1 MRKSAYYWNM
11 STPQFPGRA
20 RKLRKGAGLTIRDLA
35 RELGVAVSTVSR
47 WERGENVPKRDDVE
61 KLDTALGARGKL
73 LRVWAAE
80 ASGSSLPPWMQDT
93 ARLTG
98 EAVGIEYFSPSLVP
112 GVLQCPEYAEVVFR
126 YGQPLES
133 PDEVRRLA
141 AARSGRYDQLRRG
154 RDPKISAVFPLSALT
169 WVPEGPRRAQAAH
182 LCGII
187 DTGRVTVCL
196 IPEGTLLVGIVS
208 PLLMMRLADG
218 GRAATSDHVGG
229 NAPLGDADLDRLD
242 ALAKEAYALAM
253 PSQQSREVLG
263 DMRT

>member
-1 MRKSAYYWNM
+1 CVRNSHAQSVAARHPCSKGSASQVRKSAYYWNM

-61 KLDTALGARGKL
+61 KLGTALAAHGKL

-112 GVLQCPEYAEVVFR
+112 VALEGREYMEVGFR
-126 YGQPLES
+126 CGQRLEF
-133 PDEVRRLA
+133 PDEVRLLA
-141 AARSGRYDQLRRG
+141 AVWRRRYDQLLRG
-154 RDPKISAVFPLSALT
+154 CDPKIAAVFPRSALT
-169 WVPEGPRRAQAAH
+169 WVKEGPKKAQESH
-182 LCGII
+182 LCGTT
-187 DTGRVTVCL
+187 D
-196 IPEGTLLVGIVS
+196 S
-208 PLLMMRLADG
+208 
-218 GRAATSDHVGG
+218 
-229 NAPLGDADLDRLD
+229 
-242 ALAKEAYALAM
+242 
-253 PSQQSREVLG
+253 
-263 DMRT
+263 